1 PARGQC
7 RPRSGCGLGAGVSAS
22 TSPAVARRALAAD
35 AALLAV
41 TLIWGVTFPVVK
53 AALAAASP
61 LVFNAARM
69 TLAALLLVAVY
80 RPGFARLRREV
91 WIVGALMGLCLAIGY
106 ALQTAGLAL
115 ISPSISAFLTSMNVV
130 LVPLL
135 LALGWR
141 RRLGWPAWAGAL
153 LALLGLY
160 FLLAPAAAASGN
172 LLGESLTLACA
183 LAFAVQIVLLG
194 EWAPR
199 LGFRDLAV
207 LQIVF
212 AALFTWLGV
221 PALSAW
227 EAPRWHPTPALLG
240 AVAATAVLATALA
253 FTVQS
258 WAQQFTPAA
267 HAAVVFAFEPVF
279 AWLAALWF
287 WHEGLAWLQ
296 LLGAALILAAMLA
309 TELIKPPVRA

>member
-1 PARGQC
+1 MSA
-7 RPRSGCGLGAGVSAS
+7 PRVH
-22 TSPAVARRALAAD
+22 PIPRRALAAD

-53 AALAAASP
+53 SALVAASP

-80 RPGFARLRREV
+80 RPAFARLAREV
-91 WIVGALMGLCLAIGY
+91 WIVSALMGLCLATGY

-115 ISPSISAFLTSMNVV
+115 ISPSISAFLTSTNVV

-135 LALGWR
+135 LASGWR
-141 RRLGWPAWAGAL
+141 RRLGWPAWAGAV

-160 FLLAPAAAASGN
+160 FLLAPTAAASGN
-172 LLGESLTLACA
+172 VLGEALTLACA

-199 LGFRDLAV
+199 LGFRDLAA

-221 PALSAW
+221 PVFSVW
-227 EAPRWHPTPALLG
+227 EPPRWHPTPALLA

-258 WAQQFTPAA
+258 WAQQFTAA
-267 HAAVVFAFEPVF
+267 THAAVIFAFEPVF
-279 AWLAALWF
+279 AWLAALWL

-309 TELIKPPVRA
+309 TEIIRPPRRT